1 MKTISQIKEE
11 RNLLTGISDQ
21 ELSESLVGKG
31 VAISNNRQ
39 HAANKTKLFS
49 LISQIQNRCRQGV
62 NEDDQA
68 EKINLQFQIA
78 FDLASALKIFAEMS
92 TNTNNISTTADLD
105 QENFKKELSPIIKK
119 LSDKSQK

>member
-1 MKTISQIKEE
+1 MKTISQLKEE
-11 RNLLTGISDQ
+11 RNPLTRISDQ

-39 HAANKTKLFS
+39 HATNKTKLFS

-62 NEDDQA
+62 NEDDQT

-78 FDLASALKIFAEMS
+78 FELASALKIFAEMS
-92 TNTNNISTTADLD
+92 TNNNNISTTAVLD
-105 QENFKKELSPIIKK
+105 AENIQKVLEKALTKSNKK
-119 LSDKSQK
+119 